1 MEMNTMYTIPST
13 VAFEPA
19 MYTETS
25 HYVLGHG
32 NNSPTMYPEDSE
44 LRIPSS
50 SLSAASAAS
59 SAAASPQSNP
69 GQHSVPSPEWATSG
83 LVQPTIVSNDFVAHH
98 PDFGFHAQHMEE
110 MNFEFAPPTKGY
122 VGKSQLISRSCFWP
136 LIRVP
141 VLPCSPSLGGC
152 LRQGSSEPEHIWVG
166 HDGVVLSF
174 AIDRHLVLHH
184 VAVRFVGPTVI
195 FLQWDV
201 C

>member
-1 MEMNTMYTIPST
+1 MFASHHEGEEYGRYPHPPHSASSFESATTSPMEMNTMYTIPST

-98 PDFGFHAQHMEE
+98 PDFGFHAQQMEE
-110 MNFEFAPPTKGY
+110 MNFDFAPPAKGY

-141 VLPCSPSLGGC
+141 VLPCSPSGWVSETGLKRTRTHLG
-152 LRQGSSEPEHIWVG
+152 W
-166 HDGVVLSF
+166 
-174 AIDRHLVLHH
+174 
-184 VAVRFVGPTVI
+184 T
-195 FLQWDV
+195 
-201 C
+201 